1 MLGTGEVFNN
11 QTGRQKHMS
20 SQLKEK
26 LIVLV
31 APTGE
36 TPSRDGG
43 PNVPCTP
50 EEIAEEVYRCY
61 QAGASVVH
69 VHARDKKTRLHT
81 SDLSVFKEILTRI
94 KEKCDILIQLTGAM
108 GALQD
113 PVTKEWMPPKD
124 EARMAL
130 LDLEPKPDMTCAP
143 TGSSNYYGPAGN
155 YATLINT
162 PDFLK
167 KLFKRAKEKKLRNE
181 WEIWD
186 VSYLHNAL
194 RLADEGVFDKNG
206 FVWLNICMGGGDGYQ
221 PTTVRQLIQV
231 SEEAKRLFP
240 QAVWELTARQ
250 KFVFPLHAIAMSLGC
265 NISRVGLED
274 YIYLPNGEI
283 AKNNIQ
289 IVESTVNI
297 AKAVGREIATVA
309 EAKEIMGLPIR

>member
-1 MLGTGEVFNN
+1 
-11 QTGRQKHMS
+11 MS
-20 SQLKEK
+20 VPTKEK
-26 LIVLV
+26 LIILV

-36 TPSRDGG
+36 TPSRAGG

-50 EEIAEEVYRCY
+50 EEIAEETYRCY
-61 QAGASVVH
+61 QAGASIVH
-69 VHARDKKTRLHT
+69 VHARDKKTKLHT

-113 PVTKEWMPPKD
+113 PATKEWMPPKD

-130 LDLEPKPDMTCAP
+130 LDLVPKADMTCAP
-143 TGSSNYYGPAGN
+143 TGSSNYYGPSGK

-167 KLFKRAKEKKLRNE
+167 KLFKLAKEKKFRNE
-181 WEIWD
+181 MEIWD

-194 RLADEGVFDKNG
+194 RLADEGAFDKNG
-206 FVWLNICMGGGDGYQ
+206 FIWLNICMGGGDGYQ
-221 PTTVRQLIQV
+221 PATVRQLLTI
-231 SEEAKRLFP
+231 SDEAKRLFP

-250 KFVFPLHAIAMSLGC
+250 TNVFTVHAVAMSLGC

-274 YIYLPNGEI
+274 YIYLPNGDI
-283 AKNNIQ
+283 AKNNVQ
-289 IVESTVNI
+289 IVENAVRI
-297 AKAVGREIATVA
+297 ARDVGREIATVA
-309 EAKEIMGLPIR
+309 EAKEIMGLPVK